1 MRRCLPLLVLLLAV
15 ALMAPGSAFAKKKK
29 RGKKGKQQ
37 PVEEPTPQEK
47 SPSMFEHVET
57 TDFVGN
63 LKIERFKLKTNG
75 LEVLLIADDS
85 SDTIAYHT
93 YFDVGS
99 SDEVEGKTGL
109 AHLFEHMMFKRTSK
123 YDDQYFSRTIEAAG
137 GPDLNAWT
145 WLDITAYHVS
155 LPMDKLGMIVDLEA
169 TRMNGLLIDE
179 AQLDAEREVVRNER
193 RYRVDNSPEGAM
205 SEQLWATAFESNRYH
220 WPTIGWDD
228 DIKGYTVEDCTA
240 FYKDYYAPNNATV
253 VLAGNFDQ
261 AQALELLEASYGS
274 IPASE
279 LTRLEHGE
287 EAEQTEPRRVVLEQP
302 VEVEMFQLG
311 YKIPPLTHADY
322 PALAVVDSILSAG
335 DSSRLQ
341 RRLVDT
347 GHAASVG
354 AWLPP
359 FQHEALYEFSATMRT
374 DKSAE
379 TAVAVIR
386 DELADLAANP
396 VGTEELERARNQ
408 LLASSYGE
416 LTTNSGRAG
425 FVGFN
430 EVAAGDWKE
439 GLARVERFRAV
450 TAEDVQRVV
459 ATWLNPNRSTV
470 AFAHPKGEALAKVAK
485 KLPVAK
491 ASTEELKSVVGRP
504 SEGEPPWPVGQVTA
518 RASMG
523 WTRMLVPDPTVPMVW
538 FRVVVPN
545 GSSRDPEGKEGLAN
559 ITAELLLR
567 GSQDRS
573 RDVFERTLEGL
584 GTDVGAGVGADST
597 TISGSVLAENWPKVA
612 SLLSEAFQYPAFD
625 QGDLDDLIEEVKADL
640 VEARNHDRSLGSR
653 FFAEG
658 LYAGHPYGRPV
669 LGTTKSLSTIT
680 RDDVQGFYRDW
691 FTSQGTIAALLG
703 DIDGGAGGDL
713 AKIVGKLEGN
723 TNELEFRDMPAD
735 PEGRTLWL
743 VDKPERTQV
752 QLHLGHFAP
761 RHDAEGYPAAWVANE
776 AFGGYGFG
784 TRLMGEVREK
794 RGWSYGAYSPINHF
808 KDFSAWNIWVF
819 PAVAD
824 ALPCLELIL
833 GMYEEFTATG
843 ITEEEL
849 TYAKSSI
856 SNSAAFYL
864 DTPSK
869 RLGYAVRKLRTGYD
883 PVSLIPQVDEVT
895 LESANAAA
903 ASSFHP
909 DTLFGTLVGT
919 ASMEVPGTEE
929 GTTRS
934 LLDALKALL
943 GEEAV
948 QVVPFDRE

>member
-1 MRRCLPLLVLLLAV
+1 MRRSLPLLVLLLAV
-15 ALMAPGSAFAKKKK
+15 ALLAPGPALAKKKK
-29 RGKKGKQQ
+29 RGKKGKQE
-37 PVEEPTPQEK
+37 PVAEPTPPEK
-47 SPSMFEHVET
+47 PPSMFEHVET

-63 LKIERFKLKTNG
+63 LKVERFKLKSNG
-75 LEVLLIADDS
+75 LKVLLIADDS

-99 SDEVEGKTGL
+99 GDEVEGKTGL
-109 AHLFEHMMFKRTSK
+109 AHLFEHMMFKRTDK
-123 YDDQYFSRTIEAAG
+123 YDDQHFSRTIEEAG

-169 TRMNGLLIDE
+169 TRMDGLQIDAE
-179 AQLDAEREVVRNER
+179 QLDAEREVVRNER

-205 SEQLWATAFESNRYH
+205 SEQLWAKAFETNRYH
-220 WPTIGWDD
+220 WPTIGWDA
-228 DIKGYTVEDCTA
+228 DIQGYTVEDCMA
-240 FYKDYYAPNNATV
+240 FYRSYYAPNNATV
-253 VLAGNFDQ
+253 VLAGNFDRD
-261 AQALELLEASYGS
+261 AALATIEAAYGG

-279 LTRLEHGE
+279 LVRLEHGE
-287 EAEQTEPRRVVLEQP
+287 EAEQTEPRRVEMEQP
-302 VEVEMFQLG
+302 IEVEMFQLG
-311 YKIPPLTHADY
+311 YKVPPLTHADY
-322 PALAVVDSILSAG
+322 PALSIVDSILSAG

-347 GHAASVG
+347 GFVSSVG
-354 AWLPP
+354 AFLPP
-359 FQHEALYEFSATMRT
+359 FQHEALYELSGTMRSG
-374 DKSAE
+374 KSAE
-379 TAVAVIR
+379 TAVAVMR
-386 DELADLAANP
+386 AELADLAANP
-396 VGTEELERARNQ
+396 VGAEELERARNQ
-408 LLASSYGE
+408 LLASSYSD
-416 LTTNSGRAG
+416 LLTNSGRAG
-425 FVGFN
+425 LVGFN
-430 EVAAGDWKE
+430 EVAAGDWQE
-439 GLARVERFRAV
+439 GLRRVEQYRTV
-450 TAEDVQRVV
+450 TAEDVQRV
-459 ATWLNPNRSTV
+459 AKTWLTDNRSTV
-470 AFAHPKGEALAKVAK
+470 VFAHPAGKKLSKRDK

-504 SEGEPPWPVGQVTA
+504 AEGEPPWPVGQVTA
-518 RASMG
+518 RESMG

-538 FRVVVPN
+538 FRIVVPN

-567 GSQDRS
+567 GTQDRS

-584 GTDVGAGVGADST
+584 GTDMAAGVGADSVT
-597 TISGSVLAENWPKVA
+597 LSGSVLSENWPQVA
-612 SLLSEAFQYPAFD
+612 SLLSEALQFPAFD
-625 QGDLDDLIEEVKADL
+625 ADDLADLVAEVQADL

-658 LYAGHPYGRPV
+658 LYAGHPYGKPV
-669 LGTTKSLSTIT
+669 LGTTASLANIT
-680 RDDVQGFYRDW
+680 RDDVVGFYRDW

-723 TNELEFRDMPAD
+723 TNELEYRDTPAD

-752 QLHLGHFAP
+752 QMHLGHFAP
-761 RHDAEGYPAAWVANE
+761 RFDAEGYAATWVANE

-784 TRLMGEVREK
+784 TRLMAEVREK

-808 KDFSAWNIWVF
+808 KDFSAWNVWVF

-824 ALPCLELIL
+824 ALPCLELVL
-833 GMYEEFTATG
+833 GMFEEFAAKG
-843 ITEEEL
+843 ITEAEL

-869 RLGYAVRKLRTGYD
+869 RLSYAVRKLRTGYD
-883 PVSLIPQVDEVT
+883 PASLIEQVDAVT
-895 LESANAAA
+895 LEQANAAA
-903 ASSFHP
+903 AASFHP
-909 DTLFGTLVGT
+909 DALFGTLVGT
-919 ASMEVPGTEE
+919 ASMEVPGAEE
-929 GTTRS
+929 GSTTT
-934 LLDALKALL
+934 LVEALRALL

-948 QVVPFDRE
+948 TVVPFDRE